1 MYIKPFVACIFII
14 THFPYGVPDNQYIM
28 GSHADKSASIWRL
41 SDGGLVKSLT
51 LPQVGDP
58 EFTIDPEFRVWKWM
72 EWAFFLPR

>member
-1 MYIKPFVACIFII
+1 
-14 THFPYGVPDNQYIM
+14 M

-41 SDGGLVKSLT
+41 SDGALVKSLT

-58 EFTIDPEFRVWKWM
+58 GFTIDPEFRVWKWM